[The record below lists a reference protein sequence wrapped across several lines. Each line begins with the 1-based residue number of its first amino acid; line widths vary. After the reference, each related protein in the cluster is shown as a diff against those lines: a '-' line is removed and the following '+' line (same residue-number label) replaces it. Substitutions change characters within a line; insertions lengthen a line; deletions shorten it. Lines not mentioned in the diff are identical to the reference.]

1 MPLAPRNGAARVM
14 ATTFALAA
22 TFGALEAV
30 SAQDTVSSR
39 IGGDKILAVART
51 ETPPVIDGVLDD
63 AVWVTAP
70 SMDDMHQFEPV
81 DHGEPSER
89 TEVWILYD
97 SDNLYVGARM
107 WDREPDQIRAR
118 QMVQHSTLRWDDS
131 IGIYLDP
138 FNNNRTG
145 YNFQVNP
152 NSSREDG
159 VFETPTRLNRD
170 WEGIWFAEAVID
182 EHGWTA
188 EFEIPFKTLNFNPDN
203 PDWGFTVER
212 TIARHQEDIAW
223 VSFNREVNPG
233 TTGTITGLTGLRQG
247 RGLDII
253 PTVVMSGSRNHNPSA
268 SSSSTEPALDVFYN
282 VTPSLSG
289 VLTMNTDFSSTEVD
303 DRQINLTRFSLFF
316 PEKRDF
322 FLQDVDIFSFGGL
335 RRNGIPFHSRRI
347 GLGAR
352 GQPVDLDIGAK
363 VTGRVGRWNIGV
375 LDIQQDEFQGVDSS
389 NLFVGRLSANVLEE
403 SSIGMIVT
411 NGDPRNNLDNSLF
424 GVDFRYRNTRLPG
437 GRTLE
442 GEAWYQQSDTQ
453 GTVGD
458 QSAWGLRLSAPN
470 NTGFRGEV
478 AVEQFD
484 DRFNPALGFVNRRGI
499 QRSEVQA
506 GYTRYPDHPWIRAVA
521 HGASVESFDRLSGGL
536 ESERLYVELFELE
549 THSGDEFS
557 LNFNRRREVLFED
570 FEVVDGTVIPVGD
583 YEYSGFDIQISG
595 ASERVLAPGFDY
607 YKGEFFNGDRVEMS
621 AELEWRPN
629 RRLLMG
635 LEYEYNDIEL
645 PGGQFVTRLM
655 AVNANVAFNVRWS
668 WLNLIQYDNES
679 ESVGINS
686 RLRWNPR
693 AGQDLYIVINHGYS
707 AEESFSRLRSVQSQ
721 YALKYTH
728 TFRF

>member
-1 MPLAPRNGAARVM
+1 MRPVSRHSTACLTAM
-14 ATTFALAA
+14 TLALAA
-22 TFGALEAV
+22 PLCAQEA
-30 SAQDTVSSR
+30 ASSR
-39 IGGDKILAVART
+39 ISADKILAVART

-63 AVWVTAP
+63 AVWANAP

-97 SDNLYVGARM
+97 SDSLYVAARM
-107 WDREPDQIRAR
+107 WDSEPEQIRAR
-118 QMVQHSTLRWDDS
+118 QMVQHGTLRWDDS

-170 WEGIWFAEAVID
+170 WEGIWFAEAAID

-188 EFEIPFKTLNFNPDN
+188 EFRIPFKTLNFNPDN

-212 TIARHQEDIAW
+212 SIARHQEDIAW
-223 VSFNREVNPG
+223 VSFNRRVNPG

-247 RGLDII
+247 RGLDVI

-268 SSSSTEPALDVFYN
+268 RTSTAEPALDVFYN
-282 VTPSLSG
+282 FTPSLSG

-303 DRQINLTRFSLFF
+303 DRRINLTRFSLFF

-347 GLGAR
+347 GLGRR
-352 GQPVDLDIGAK
+352 GQPVDLDLGAK

-375 LDIQQDEFQGVDSS
+375 LDIQQDEFQGVDST

-403 SSIGMIVT
+403 SSVGMIVT

-424 GVDFRYRNTRLPG
+424 GMDFRYRNTRLPG

-470 NTGFRGEV
+470 STGLRGEV

-484 DRFNPALGFVNRRGI
+484 EQFNPALGFVNRRGI
-499 QRSEVQA
+499 QRSEVQV
-506 GYTRYPDHPWIRAVA
+506 GYTNYPNHPWIRALT
-521 HGASVESFDRLSGGL
+521 HGAFVESFDRLSGGL
-536 ESERLYVELFELE
+536 ESERLFAELFELE
-549 THSGDEFS
+549 TNSGDEFS
-557 LNFNRRREVLFED
+557 LNFNHRREVLFDD

-583 YEYSGFDIQISG
+583 YEYSGLQFQISG

-621 AELEWRPN
+621 AELDWRPN
-629 RRLLMG
+629 RRLNMG
-635 LEYEYNDIEL
+635 VEYEYNDIEL
-645 PGGQFVTRLM
+645 PNGHFVTRLM
-655 AVNANVAFNVRWS
+655 AINANVAFNVRWS

-707 AEESFSRLRSVQSQ
+707 AEESFSRLRSEQSQ
-721 YALKYTH
+721 YAVKYTH

>member
-1 MPLAPRNGAARVM
+1 MLPATRNVTACLPAL
-14 ATTFALAA
+14 TLALAA
-22 TFGALEAV
+22 PLG
-30 SAQDTVSSR
+30 AQDIVSSR

-63 AVWVTAP
+63 AVWATAP

-97 SDNLYVGARM
+97 SDSLYVAARM

-118 QMVQHSTLRWDDS
+118 QMVQHGTLRWDDS

-170 WEGIWFAEAVID
+170 WEGIWFAEAAID

-212 TIARHQEDIAW
+212 SIARHQEDIAW
-223 VSFNREVNPG
+223 VSFNRRVNPG

-253 PTVVMSGSRNHNPSA
+253 PTVVMSGSRSYDTNASNSA
-268 SSSSTEPALDVFYN
+268 TEPALDVFYN
-282 VTPSLSG
+282 FTPSLSG

-347 GLGAR
+347 GLGRR
-352 GQPVDLDIGAK
+352 GQPVDLDLGAK

-375 LDIQQDEFQGVDSS
+375 LDIQQEEFQGVDST
-389 NLFVGRLSANVLEE
+389 NLFVGRLSANILEE
-403 SSIGMIVT
+403 SNIGMIVT
-411 NGDPRNNLDNSLF
+411 NGDPRSNLDNSVF

-437 GRTLE
+437 GRTLA
-442 GEAWYQQSDTQ
+442 GEAWYQQSDTL
-453 GTVGD
+453 GVSGD
-458 QSAWGLRLSAPN
+458 QSAWGVSLSAPN
-470 NTGFRGEV
+470 NTGLRGEI
-478 AVEQFD
+478 AMEQFD
-484 DRFNPALGFVNRRGI
+484 EQFNPALGFVNRRGI
-499 QRSEVQA
+499 RRSEVQV
-506 GYTRYPDHPWIRAVA
+506 GYTSYPDHPWIRTLA

-583 YEYSGFDIQISG
+583 HEYSGFDIQISG

-629 RRLLMG
+629 RRLNMG
-635 LEYEYNDIEL
+635 VEYEYNDIDL
-645 PGGQFVTRLM
+645 PNGQFVTRLM
-655 AVNANVAFNVRWS
+655 ALNANVAFNVRWS

-707 AEESFSRLRSVQSQ
+707 AEESFSRLRSEQSQ